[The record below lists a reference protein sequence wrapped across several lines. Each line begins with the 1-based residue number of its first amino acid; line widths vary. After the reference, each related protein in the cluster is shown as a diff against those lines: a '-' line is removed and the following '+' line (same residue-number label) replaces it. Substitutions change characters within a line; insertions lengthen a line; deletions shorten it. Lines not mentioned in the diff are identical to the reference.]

1 MVLTIPEPEAQ
12 CWVTNRS
19 REWGFEGVIAVSIRS
34 RHIFARVEDEGAN
47 LIYDTQDAA
56 GPGLGRAVLKRLDGE
71 RSGNP
76 GPH

>member
-1 MVLTIPEPEAQ
+1 M
-12 CWVTNRS
+12 
-19 REWGFEGVIAVSIRS
+19 IAVSIRS

-47 LIYDTQDAA
+47 LIYDAQDAA
-56 GPGLGRAVLKRLDGE
+56 GPGLGKAVLKRLDGE